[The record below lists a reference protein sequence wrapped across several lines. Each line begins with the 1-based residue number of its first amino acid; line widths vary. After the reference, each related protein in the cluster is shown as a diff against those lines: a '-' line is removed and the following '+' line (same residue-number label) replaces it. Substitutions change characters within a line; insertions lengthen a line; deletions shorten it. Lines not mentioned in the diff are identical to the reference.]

1 MLNVII
7 SVTLG
12 VKTKVNTVDL
22 NKGFVLGEWQVL
34 PLAGRLARGDHSVH
48 VEPKVMEVLVCL
60 AQSPGETVSRE
71 QLLNEVWDGVVVSEE
86 VLTRAISELR
96 SLLGDTAREKRYVKT
111 LPKRGYRLIAPLEC
125 NDSADVETYQPS
137 PTPLTSSDGLK
148 RDSRSGSDHRD
159 DSPSQSGKG
168 ASPEQPWPMI
178 LLQQVLQFLHSLL
191 RTAGKLVLFVVL
203 LGAALIVFSIV
214 NDDEDRGVL
223 ITSDDAQTQELID
236 QLLGKI
242 EHKLNEPDGAAET
255 TSSSSGSNSSA
266 NDAPELQ
273 TIAVLPFVDLSAQA
287 DQAYF
292 ADGVTED
299 IRNALIGSKGL
310 RVVARTSSRVFKDQ
324 LLDVREIGQQLSAQV
339 LVEGTVRIQGQQV
352 RVTVQLTDTTSGF
365 PIWAGSFDRSMANAF
380 AIQREIAQEVASK
393 LELTM
398 SSTQMAYVNSRAYEK
413 YLLGRHYW
421 HQRTPESLA
430 AARKEFSEAI
440 AIQPD
445 YALAYS
451 GLADGYT
458 LGVIYENLDKTE
470 ALTLA
475 QSHVDKALELDSRLA
490 EAHASQGLIL
500 EVRQE
505 IKPSR
510 RAYERAVQLKPAYS
524 MARMWLGNILMMEGE
539 LEQAYQQYRS
549 ALDNDPLH
557 PSIQSNYLSALQM
570 QGRFDEALSLGEKF
584 YNQSKSPP
592 LLKQSLNALV
602 NAGRYDEV
610 LDYIS
615 SHNFPSKSKSHI
627 EQDIIDALLRL
638 GQIEQAQLLLAQR
651 RKDLKPWQLAIL
663 DMEMALVTQQYS
675 AIDAIAERVE
685 AIDPGEMWA
694 DKAMCDNYDKANVA
708 RADYWR
714 GLKAYALAD
723 YVEAEAFFEVANTN
737 GGGCWKEP
745 DIELSLMLYRA
756 DVAGLLNKSEKREA
770 LLHNIEQRIAKMRA
784 QGWGH
789 LPLQVSELVYFILT
803 NQSTELAA
811 NLARMNEQNIQPMGI
826 AAVDPLL
833 NRHLKFADTAA
844 LFDQTNRLFSEMKK
858 RGSQKQLAKFGL

>member
-1 MLNVII
+1 M
-7 SVTLG
+7 
-12 VKTKVNTVDL
+12 DL
-22 NKGFVLGEWQVL
+22 NKGFVLGDWQVE
-34 PLAGRLARGDHSVH
+34 PLAGRLSRGDHSVH

-60 AQSPGETVSRE
+60 SRHAGETVSRE

-111 LPKRGYRLIAPLEC
+111 LPKRGYSLIASVE
-125 NDSADVETYQPS
+125 SADTKAAENTRESNPIDA
-137 PTPLTSSDGLK
+137 TTSEGASIDGLQ
-148 RDSRSGSDHRD
+148 SRSSSPASRSASSNATASGSDQRQYDTRD
-159 DSPSQSGKG
+159 DRVGESKPPWPVVIIQQFIHFLQSLVRTASKVVLIVVMLG
-168 ASPEQPWPMI
+168 AS
-178 LLQQVLQFLHSLL
+178 
-191 RTAGKLVLFVVL
+191 
-203 LGAALIVFSIV
+203 LIIFSII
-214 NDDEDRGVL
+214 NRDETSVV
-223 ITSDDAQTQELID
+223 ITSEDAKTQELID
-236 QLLGKI
+236 HVLQRI
-242 EHKLNEPDGAAET
+242 ENKLDEPEE
-255 TSSSSGSNSSA
+255 GSNARSSQIPRPP
-266 NDAPELQ
+266 APPEASQVQ
-273 TIAVLPFVDLSAQA
+273 TIAVLPFVDLSAQT

-292 ADGVTED
+292 ADGVSED
-299 IRNALIGSKGL
+299 IRNALIGSKDL

-324 LLDVREIGQQLSAQV
+324 VLDVREIGKQLSAQV

-352 RVTVQLTDTTSGF
+352 RVTVQLTDTESGF

-380 AIQREIAQEVASK
+380 AIQREIAQEVAAK

-398 SSTQMAYVNSRAYEK
+398 SATEMAYVNSRAYEK

-440 AIQPD
+440 TIQPD

-458 LGVIYENLDKTE
+458 LGVIYEDLDETE
-470 ALTLA
+470 ALALA
-475 QSHVDKALELDSRLA
+475 QANVDKALELDSRLA
-490 EAHASQGLIL
+490 EAYASQGLIL
-500 EVRQE
+500 EVQQD

-524 MARMWLGNILMMEGE
+524 MARMWLGNILMIEGE
-539 LEQAYQQYRS
+539 LDQAYEQYRS

-584 YNQSKSPP
+584 YNQSKSGA

-615 SHNFPSKSKSHI
+615 SHNFPSKSKNHI
-627 EQDIIDALLRL
+627 EHDIIDALLRL
-638 GQIEQAQLLLAQR
+638 GQVERAQSLLAQR
-651 RKDLKPWQLAIL
+651 RPDLKPWQLAIL
-663 DMEMALVTQQYS
+663 DMEMALVTKNFS
-675 AIDAIAERVE
+675 SIDAIATRVE
-685 AIDPGEMWA
+685 AIDPGDMWA
-694 DKAMCDNYDKANVA
+694 DKAMCENYDKANVA

-714 GLKAYALAD
+714 GLKAYALQD
-723 YVEAEAFFEVANTN
+723 YEQAEELFEVANAN

-756 DVAGLLNKSEKREA
+756 DVAALLNKDEKRRA
-770 LLHNIEQRIAKMRA
+770 LLHNIEQRIEKMKA

-803 NQSTELAA
+803 NQTSQLVI
-811 NLARMNEQNIQPMGI
+811 NLQRMNEQSIQPMGI

-844 LFDQTNRLFSEMKK
+844 VFEKTNALFIDMKE

>member
-1 MLNVII
+1 MDV
-7 SVTLG
+7 
-12 VKTKVNTVDL
+12 
-22 NKGFVLGEWQVL
+22 NKGFVLGDWQVD
-34 PLAGRLARGDHSVH
+34 PLAGRVSRGDQSVH

-60 AQSPGETVSRE
+60 AKYAGETVSRE

-111 LPKRGYRLIAPLEC
+111 LPKRGYSLIASVESVAHQVAEVA
-125 NDSADVETYQPS
+125 SAPKSSAPIISDPFEGRSRAESRQDAEAS
-137 PTPLTSSDGLK
+137 LSESSDDK
-148 RDSRSGSDHRD
+148 
-159 DSPSQSGKG
+159 
-168 ASPEQPWPMI
+168 SPERQPPWPVVIIQQI
-178 LLQQVLQFLHSLL
+178 LHFLYSLI
-191 RTAGKLVLFVVL
+191 RTAGKLVLLMVL
-203 LGAALIVFSIV
+203 LGASLIIFSIV
-214 NDDEDRGVL
+214 NDNDDTSVI
-223 ITSDDAQTQELID
+223 ITSEDVKTQDLID
-236 QLLGKI
+236 HVIQRI
-242 EHKLNEPDGAAET
+242 ENKLDEPEGGIT
-255 TSSSSGSNSSA
+255 LSSSRPTSNSTA
-266 NDAPELQ
+266 TENAELR
-273 TIAVLPFVDLSAQA
+273 TIAVLPFVDLSAQG

-292 ADGVTED
+292 ADGVSED
-299 IRNALIGSKGL
+299 IRNALIGSKDL

-324 LLDVREIGQQLSAQV
+324 VLDVREIGKQLSAQV

-352 RVTVQLTDTTSGF
+352 RVTVQLTDTRSGF
-365 PIWAGSFDRSMANAF
+365 PIWAGSFDRSMVNAF

-398 SSTQMAYVNSRAYEK
+398 SATQMSYVNSRAYEK

-440 AIQPD
+440 TIQPD

-458 LGVIYENLDKTE
+458 LGVIYEDLDEKE
-470 ALTLA
+470 SLALA
-475 QSHVDKALELDSRLA
+475 QANVDKALELDSRLA
-490 EAHASQGLIL
+490 EAYASQGLIL
-500 EVRQE
+500 EVRQDV
-505 IKPSR
+505 KPSR
-510 RAYERAVQLKPAYS
+510 RAYERAVQLKPDYS
-524 MARMWLGNILMMEGE
+524 MARMWLGNILMIEGE
-539 LEQAYQQYRS
+539 LGQAYEQYRS

-584 YNQSKSPP
+584 YNQSRSGA

-610 LDYIS
+610 LDYIL
-615 SHNFPSKSKSHI
+615 SHNFPSKNKKHI
-627 EQDIIDALLRL
+627 EHDIIDALLRL
-638 GQIEQAQLLLAQR
+638 GQIEQAQSLLAQR
-651 RKDLKPWQLAIL
+651 RPDLKEWQLAIL

-685 AIDPGEMWA
+685 AIDPGAMWA
-694 DKAMCDNYDKANVA
+694 DKAKCENYDKANVA

-714 GLKAYALAD
+714 GLKAYAEQN
-723 YVEAEAFFEVANTN
+723 YEQAEELFEVANAN

-756 DVAGLLNKSEKREA
+756 DVAGLLNKDEKRRA
-770 LLHNIEQRIAKMRA
+770 LLHNIEQRIAKMRG

-811 NLARMNEQNIQPMGI
+811 NLARMNEKNIQPMGI

-858 RGSQKQLAKFGL
+858 RASQKQLAKFGL

>member
-1 MLNVII
+1 M
-7 SVTLG
+7 
-12 VKTKVNTVDL
+12 KTKVNNVDL
-22 NKGFVLGEWQVL
+22 NKGFVLGDWQVD
-34 PLAGRLARGDHSVH
+34 PLAGRVTRDDHSIH

-60 AQSPGETVSRE
+60 AKYAGETVSRE

-111 LPKRGYRLIAPLEC
+111 LPKRGYSLIASVEAGQSAAEASASFQPG
-125 NDSADVETYQPS
+125 DSTQEESSLGSNPS
-137 PTPLTSSDGLK
+137 A
-148 RDSRSGSDHRD
+148 
-159 DSPSQSGKG
+159 
-168 ASPEQPWPMI
+168 ASPHESNEGESVERPAPWLVLI
-178 LLQQVLQFLHSLL
+178 IQQILQFLHSLV
-191 RTAGKLVLFVVL
+191 RTAGKLILLMVL
-203 LGAALIVFSIV
+203 LGASLIIFSIV
-214 NDDEDRGVL
+214 SDDDDTSVK
-223 ITSDDAQTQELID
+223 ITSKDAKTQELID
-236 QLLGKI
+236 HVIQRI
-242 EHKLNEPDGAAET
+242 ENTREDSEGGITLN
-255 TSSSSGSNSSA
+255 SSSSSNSSA
-266 NDAPELQ
+266 STTETPTLR

-299 IRNALIGSKGL
+299 IRNALIGSKDL

-324 LLDVREIGQQLSAQV
+324 VLDVREIGKQLSAQV

-352 RVTVQLTDTTSGF
+352 RVTVQLTDTGSGF

-398 SSTQMAYVNSRAYEK
+398 SATEMGYVNSRAYEK

-440 AIQPD
+440 TIQPD

-458 LGVIYENLDKTE
+458 LGVIYENLDAAE
-470 ALTLA
+470 TLA
-475 QSHVDKALELDSRLA
+475 LAQLNVDKALELDSRLA

-500 EVRQE
+500 EVQQD

-524 MARMWLGNILMMEGE
+524 MARMWLGNILMIEGE
-539 LEQAYQQYRS
+539 LDQAYEQYRS

-584 YNQSKSPP
+584 YNQSKSGT

-615 SHNFPSKSKSHI
+615 SHNFPSKSNKHI

-638 GQIEQAQLLLAQR
+638 GQIEQAQSLLAQR
-651 RKDLKPWQLAIL
+651 RQDLKEWQLAIL
-663 DMEMALVTQQYS
+663 DMEMALVTKDFS
-675 AIDAIAERVE
+675 SIDAIATRVE
-685 AIDPGEMWA
+685 AIDPGDMWA
-694 DKAMCDNYDKANVA
+694 DKAMCENYDKANVA

-714 GLKAYALAD
+714 GLKAYALENYD
-723 YVEAEAFFEVANTN
+723 QAEEYFEVANAN

-756 DVAGLLNKSEKREA
+756 DVAGLLNKSEKRRA
-770 LLHNIEQRIAKMRA
+770 LLHNIEQRIAKMKA

-826 AAVDPLL
+826 AVVDPLL
-833 NRHLKFADTAA
+833 NRHLKYADTAA
-844 LFDQTNRLFSEMKK
+844 LFGTTSALFTEMKK

>member
-1 MLNVII
+1 M
-7 SVTLG
+7 
-12 VKTKVNTVDL
+12 DL
-22 NKGFVLGEWQVL
+22 NKGFVLGDWQVE
-34 PLAGRLARGDHSVH
+34 PLAGRLSRGDHSIH

-60 AQSPGETVSRE
+60 SKHAGETVSRE

-111 LPKRGYRLIAPLEC
+111 LPKRGYSLITPIEMASDQAAPKVSSGTQSDNSEKKSSSFARAESTS
-125 NDSADVETYQPS
+125 NQSETAFGHRAE
-137 PTPLTSSDGLK
+137 PTPTERRQQDK
-148 RDSRSGSDHRD
+148 T
-159 DSPSQSGKG
+159 
-168 ASPEQPWPMI
+168 PWPVLVI
-178 LLQQVLQFLHSLL
+178 QQLIRFLQSIL
-191 RTAGKLVLFVVL
+191 RTASKLVLLVVL
-203 LGAALIVFSIV
+203 LVVGLIIFSIS
-214 NDDEDRGVL
+214 NDDDASVI
-223 ITSDDAQTQELID
+223 ITSDDAKTQELID
-236 QLLGKI
+236 HVLQRI
-242 EHKLNEPDGAAET
+242 ENTLDEPED
-255 TSSSSGSNSSA
+255 GSNARASQIPRPA
-266 NDAPELQ
+266 APPEAPQVQ
-273 TIAVLPFVDLSAQA
+273 TIAVLPFVDLSAQT

-292 ADGVTED
+292 ADGVSED
-299 IRNALIGSKGL
+299 IRNALIGSKDL

-324 LLDVREIGQQLSAQV
+324 VLDVREIGKQLSAQV

-352 RVTVQLTDTTSGF
+352 RVTVQLTDTESGF

-380 AIQREIAQEVASK
+380 AIQREIAQEVAAK

-398 SSTQMAYVNSRAYEK
+398 SATEMAYVNSRAYEK

-440 AIQPD
+440 TIQPD

-458 LGVIYENLDKTE
+458 LGVIYEDLDEVK
-470 ALTLA
+470 TLA
-475 QSHVDKALELDSRLA
+475 LAQLNVDKALELDSRLA

-500 EVRQE
+500 EVQQD

-524 MARMWLGNILMMEGE
+524 MARMWLGNILMIEGE
-539 LEQAYQQYRS
+539 LDQAYEQYRS

-584 YNQSKSPP
+584 YNQSKSGA

-602 NAGRYDEV
+602 NAGRYDDV

-615 SHNFPSKSKSHI
+615 SHNFPSKSKNHI
-627 EQDIIDALLRL
+627 EHDIIDALLRL
-638 GQIEQAQLLLAQR
+638 GQVEQAQSLLAQR
-651 RKDLKPWQLAIL
+651 RPDLKAWQLAIL
-663 DMEMALVTQQYS
+663 DMEVALITKNFS
-675 AIDAIAERVE
+675 SIDAIATRVE
-685 AIDPGEMWA
+685 AIDPGDMWA
-694 DKAMCDNYDKANVA
+694 DKAMCENYDKANVA

-714 GLKAYALAD
+714 GLKAYALQD
-723 YVEAEAFFEVANTN
+723 YEQAEELFEVANAN

-756 DVAGLLNKSEKREA
+756 DVAALLNKDEKRRA
-770 LLHNIEQRIAKMRA
+770 LLHNIEQRIEKMRA

-803 NQSTELAA
+803 DQTSKLVI
-811 NLARMNEQNIQPMGI
+811 NLQRMNQQNIQPMGI
-826 AAVDPLL
+826 AVVDPLL
-833 NRHLKFADTAA
+833 NRHLTFVDTAA
-844 LFDQTNRLFSEMKK
+844 VFEKTNALFTDMKV